1 MRLGYLYDKFE
12 ATAKV
17 GVSNLLY
24 EMVGILMWKRSALHV
39 RSGRRGSRR
48 RLGEAGND
56 IILMCT
62 GNKEVTTAPLPL
74 LIG

>member
-39 RSGRRGSRR
+39 RSG
-48 RLGEAGND
+48 
-56 IILMCT
+56 
-62 GNKEVTTAPLPL
+62 
-74 LIG
+74 